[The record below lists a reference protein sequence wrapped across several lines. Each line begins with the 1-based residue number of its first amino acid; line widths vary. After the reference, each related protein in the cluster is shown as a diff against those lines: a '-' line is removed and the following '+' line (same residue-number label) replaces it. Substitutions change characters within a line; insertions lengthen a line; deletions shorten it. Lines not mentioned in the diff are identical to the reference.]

1 MRTFATYE
9 EENIHY
15 WTHRASGYS
24 AVNREELATDQKA
37 VWRGVIAGKIAGN
50 HPGKRP
56 DEIRVLDV
64 GTGPGFF
71 AIILAELGYQVT
83 AVDYTASML
92 EEARRNA
99 GALAGCIRFRQMN
112 AEELTFPA
120 DSFDVVVT
128 RNVTWN
134 LRDPE
139 RAYGQWSRVLKPGGV
154 LLNFDANWYRYL
166 WDRGAEQAHAR
177 DRENLWASDVRD
189 ETAGTDVSAM
199 EAIARQAP
207 LSARM
212 RPGWDLGV
220 LRGLGLQ
227 AAADTEIWR
236 QVWTREERINNAS
249 TPMFLVEARKCP
261 LPQQGG
267 GMRRYILK
275 RLLQLIPV
283 LLGVTFL
290 SFAMMRLAGS
300 DAITELYGDKGAVS
314 QEIIDAKRAEL
325 GLDQPFLSQYFS
337 WLGGL
342 LTGDMGTSYVSG
354 RDVFGTFVSKLPAT
368 LLLTALSVAATVLL
382 SVPLGI
388 LAAVRRDR
396 FTDYFLRFCSFIGNA
411 LPNFF
416 VALLLMQVFS
426 IRWRLLPVLSEGTSL
441 RSAVLP
447 TLTLAIAM
455 SAKYMRQVRAAVLE
469 ELNRDYVTGA
479 RARGV
484 REGVILRGSVLRCAM
499 LTILTLLALSVGSLL
514 GGTAII
520 ESIFQWDGVGKLAVD
535 AITMRDYPMIQ
546 AYVVWMAVIYVA
558 VNLVTDLLY
567 HALDPRIRLGVS
579 RE

>member
-1 MRTFATYE
+1 M
-9 EENIHY
+9 
-15 WTHRASGYS
+15 
-24 AVNREELATDQKA
+24 
-37 VWRGVIAGKIAGN
+37 
-50 HPGKRP
+50 
-56 DEIRVLDV
+56 
-64 GTGPGFF
+64 
-71 AIILAELGYQVT
+71 T

-99 GALAGCIRFRQMN
+99 GALAGRIRFRQMN

-249 TPMFLVEARKCP
+249 TPHVPGGGPEVSPAAVRWRHEAIHSQAAAAADPGAAGRHVSVLRHDAPGRKRCHHRAVRR
-261 LPQQGG
+261 QGG
-267 GMRRYILK
+267 GVPGDHRR
-275 RLLQLIPV
+275 Q
-283 LLGVTFL
+283 
-290 SFAMMRLAGS
+290 AGG
-300 DAITELYGDKGAVS
+300 AGTGPAVS
-314 QEIIDAKRAEL
+314 E
-325 GLDQPFLSQYFS
+325 PVFL
-337 WLGGL
+337 LAGGL

>member
-1 MRTFATYE
+1 MRRYILKRLLQLIPVLLGVTFLSFAMMRLAGSDAITELY
-9 EENIHY
+9 
-15 WTHRASGYS
+15 GDKG
-24 AVNREELATDQKA
+24 AVSQEIIDA
-37 VWRGVIAGKIAGN
+37 
-50 HPGKRP
+50 KR
-56 DEIRVLDV
+56 
-64 GTGPGFF
+64 
-71 AIILAELGYQVT
+71 AELGYQVT

-261 LPQQGG
+261 LPQ
-267 GMRRYILK
+267 
-275 RLLQLIPV
+275 
-283 LLGVTFL
+283 
-290 SFAMMRLAGS
+290 
-300 DAITELYGDKGAVS
+300 
-314 QEIIDAKRAEL
+314 
-325 GLDQPFLSQYFS
+325 
-337 WLGGL
+337 
-342 LTGDMGTSYVSG
+342 
-354 RDVFGTFVSKLPAT
+354 
-368 LLLTALSVAATVLL
+368 
-382 SVPLGI
+382 
-388 LAAVRRDR
+388 
-396 FTDYFLRFCSFIGNA
+396 
-411 LPNFF
+411 
-416 VALLLMQVFS
+416 
-426 IRWRLLPVLSEGTSL
+426 
-441 RSAVLP
+441 
-447 TLTLAIAM
+447 
-455 SAKYMRQVRAAVLE
+455 
-469 ELNRDYVTGA
+469 
-479 RARGV
+479 
-484 REGVILRGSVLRCAM
+484 
-499 LTILTLLALSVGSLL
+499 
-514 GGTAII
+514 
-520 ESIFQWDGVGKLAVD
+520 
-535 AITMRDYPMIQ
+535 
-546 AYVVWMAVIYVA
+546 
-558 VNLVTDLLY
+558 
-567 HALDPRIRLGVS
+567 
-579 RE
+579 

>member
-9 EENIHY
+9 EENLHY

-189 ETAGTDVSAM
+189 GGNGCVRHGGHRPAGAAVGPYA
-199 EAIARQAP
+199 A
-207 LSARM
+207 
-212 RPGWDLGV
+212 
-220 LRGLGLQ
+220 GLGPGGPAGPG
-227 AAADTEIWR
+227 AA
-236 QVWTREERINNAS
+236 
-249 TPMFLVEARKCP
+249 
-261 LPQQGG
+261 GG
-267 GMRRYILK
+267 GGHRD
-275 RLLQLIPV
+275 
-283 LLGVTFL
+283 
-290 SFAMMRLAGS
+290 LA
-300 DAITELYGDKGAVS
+300 A
-314 QEIIDAKRAEL
+314 
-325 GLDQPFLSQYFS
+325 GLDP
-337 WLGGL
+337 GGADQQRFHPHVP
-342 LTGDMGTSYVSG
+342 GGGPEVS
-354 RDVFGTFVSKLPAT
+354 P
-368 LLLTALSVAATVLL
+368 
-382 SVPLGI
+382 
-388 LAAVRRDR
+388 AAVR
-396 FTDYFLRFCSFIGNA
+396 
-411 LPNFF
+411 
-416 VALLLMQVFS
+416 
-426 IRWRLLPVLSEGTSL
+426 
-441 RSAVLP
+441 
-447 TLTLAIAM
+447 
-455 SAKYMRQVRAAVLE
+455 
-469 ELNRDYVTGA
+469 
-479 RARGV
+479 
-484 REGVILRGSVLRCAM
+484 
-499 LTILTLLALSVGSLL
+499 
-514 GGTAII
+514 
-520 ESIFQWDGVGKLAVD
+520 
-535 AITMRDYPMIQ
+535 
-546 AYVVWMAVIYVA
+546 
-558 VNLVTDLLY
+558 
-567 HALDPRIRLGVS
+567 
-579 RE
+579 